1 MRGRVNTIWRSH
13 GSADELKQTTT
24 GWEWLRI
31 YKFMSNKLLFFLT
44 CFFNMVSCLGPY
56 INSLVQGRLATILV
70 ESKFSAAELFVNQ
83 INKVADQYLYLIL
96 ITFATGITQWITESY
111 FMPQFT
117 RDLKTA
123 IMSALVNQDIQFY
136 DETETGVILS
146 RITEDAENA
155 YQAYTM
161 KLISL
166 LRCIVQWVCGVI
178 VCFSQSPKL
187 SFILLLTAPLYM
199 IVQKFGDKKI
209 DELWFNYN
217 DCSTAVSAK
226 SEEVLTS
233 FRTVRAFDA
242 EKREYK
248 NYKDRLHSVYEVIK
262 KNSIIHGTKE
272 FLSAMIQWGSAS
284 LILYVTGMQ
293 AADGEIEPG
302 TIVVFISII
311 NLWNNAFSGIFSIM
325 TEFSKSNVSSA
336 KILEIIENDPQIKLK
351 VGREISDVKGKIEF
365 KDVTFTYASR
375 DKPALNGLS
384 FVVEPGQTVAIVGES
399 GCGKSTTLQLLERFY
414 DCQSGEVLIDGHNV
428 KDIAPQS
435 LRKYVAFVP
444 QAPTM
449 FSMNI
454 KNNIRYGKPGAHK
467 EEIIHAA
474 QVANAHEFI
483 IQQPKGYATAVHQ
496 NSLSG
501 GQKQR
506 LCIARAIMMDAP
518 ILLLDEATAALDAES
533 EHLVQN
539 AISDYRVGKSV
550 VIVAHRLSTVMHAD
564 KILVMSQGTIIEE
577 GKHEELIEKGG
588 AYAELVK
595 HQLQ

>member
-1 MRGRVNTIWRSH
+1 MRGRGPGIWRSQ

-24 GWEWLRI
+24 GWEWMGI
-31 YKFMSNKLLFFLT
+31 FKYMSNKTVFFLT
-44 CFFNMVSCLGPY
+44 CIFNMISCLGPY
-56 INSLVQGRLATILV
+56 LNSMVQGQLATILV
-70 ESKFSAAELFVNQ
+70 DSKFSAAEPFIQ
-83 INKVADQYLYLIL
+83 EINKIADTFLYLIL
-96 ITFATGITQWITESY
+96 ITFVTGLAQWISESY

-123 IMSALVNQDIQFY
+123 IMNALMQQDIQFY
-136 DETETGVILS
+136 DEVETGVILS

-155 YQAYTM
+155 YMAYTL
-161 KLISL
+161 KLVSL
-166 LRCIVQWVCGVI
+166 LRCLVQWVVGLI
-178 VCFSQSPKL
+178 LCFTQSPKL
-187 SFILLLTAPLYM
+187 SFILLFTAPLFM
-199 IVQKFGDKKI
+199 IVQRLGDKKI
-209 DELWFNYN
+209 DQLWFSYN

-272 FLSAMIQWGSAS
+272 FLSSIIQWGSAS

-293 AADGEIEPG
+293 AANGEIEPG

-311 NLWNNAFSGIFSIM
+311 GLWNNAFSGIFSIM
-325 TEFSKSNVSSA
+325 TEFKKSNVSSA
-336 KILEIIENDPQIKLK
+336 KILEIIENDPKIKLK
-351 VGREISDVKGKIEF
+351 EGRLISDVKGKIEF
-365 KDVTFTYASR
+365 KNVTFTYASR
-375 DKPALNGLS
+375 DKPALNNLS

-414 DCQSGEVLIDGHNV
+414 DCQRGEILIDGQNV
-428 KDIAPQS
+428 KDIQPDS
-435 LRKYVAFVP
+435 LRKFIAFVP

-449 FSMNI
+449 FSMTI
-454 KNNIRYGKPGAHK
+454 KNNIRFGKPGAHRPD
-467 EEIIHAA
+467 IIHAA

-483 IQQPKGYATAVHQ
+483 VQQPKGYNTPVHQ

-506 LCIARAIMMDAP
+506 LCIARAIMVDAP

-539 AISDYRVGKSV
+539 AISHYRVGKSV

-577 GKHEELIEKGG
+577 GTHESLLQKGG
-588 AYAELVK
+588 AYAQLVQN
-595 HQLQ
+595 QLQ